1 MNPFPA
7 DTSLLAIGGLTLVA
21 PSLKIMYTPTPKVA
35 CSTIKLMLATAQDSH
50 RADLIDQ
57 ITNPSVSR
65 PQTIHDSVING
76 LTRLVD
82 LPQREINNIFRSS
95 DWVRV
100 AALRDPVA
108 RSYSAWENR
117 IFRRAPGETARAI
130 ELARDVLRDGRVDM
144 AASFAL
150 FAQMLGE
157 YTDAFTIDQHFLPQ
171 AHIVRTDVIN
181 YDMLIRV
188 DKKGDMDRLSTLIS
202 ERSGKNITASRLNEG
217 MKVDLAKLCDVHT
230 ANRLMATYFMDY
242 EAFGFE
248 KRDYAP
254 SVEPYLLSSAETQ
267 LVYQLR
273 GVMERLL
280 SVSQASTKQAGARYG
295 LRQIR
300 KAVVR
305 RATGGRAFSDYRI
318 LDK

>member
-35 CSTIKLMLATAQDSH
+35 CSTIKLMLATAEGSH

-130 ELARDVLRDGRVDM
+130 ELARDVLIDGRVDM

>member
-1 MNPFPA
+1 MNPFPS

-35 CSTIKLMLATAQDSH
+35 CSSIKLMLATAQESH

-65 PQTIHDSVING
+65 PQTIHDPVING

-82 LPQREINNIFRSS
+82 LPQREIDNIFRSP

-117 IFRRAPGETARAI
+117 IFRRAPGDTQKAI
-130 ELARDVLRDGRVDM
+130 ELSRDVLVDGRLDL

-157 YTDAFTIDQHFLPQ
+157 HTDAFTIDQHFLPQ

-181 YDMLIRV
+181 YDMLIQV
-188 DKKGDMDRLSTLIS
+188 DKQGDMDRLSTLIS
-202 ERSGKNITASRLNEG
+202 ERSGKTITASRLNEG
-217 MKVDLAKLCDVHT
+217 MKVDLTKICDGHT

-242 EAFGFE
+242 EAFGFVP
-248 KRDYAP
+248 RTYAP
-254 SVEPYLLSSAETQ
+254 TVEPYLLSQNETQ

-295 LRQIR
+295 LRQVR
-300 KAVVR
+300 RAVVR
-305 RATGGRAFSDYRI
+305 RATGGSAYRDNRI
-318 LDK
+318 LDQ

>member
-1 MNPFPA
+1 MHPFPS

-35 CSTIKLMLATAQDSH
+35 CSSIKLMLATAQESH
-50 RADLIDQ
+50 RVDLIDQ

-65 PQTIHDSVING
+65 PQTIHDPVING

-82 LPQREINNIFRSS
+82 LPQREIDNIFRSP

-117 IFRRAPGETARAI
+117 IFRRAPGDTQKAI
-130 ELARDVLRDGRVDM
+130 ELSRDVLVDGRLDL
-144 AASFAL
+144 AGSFAL

-157 YTDAFTIDQHFLPQ
+157 HTDAFTIDQHFLPQ

-181 YDMLIRV
+181 YDMLIQV
-188 DKKGDMDRLSTLIS
+188 DKQGDMDRLSTLIS
-202 ERSGKNITASRLNEG
+202 ERSGKTITASRLNEG
-217 MKVDLAKLCDVHT
+217 MKVDLTKICDGHT

-242 EAFGFE
+242 EAFGFAP
-248 KRDYAP
+248 RTYAP
-254 SVEPYLLSSAETQ
+254 TVEPYLLSQNETQ

-300 KAVVR
+300 RAVVR
-305 RATGGRAFSDYRI
+305 RATGGSAFRDNRI
-318 LDK
+318 LDQ

>member
-1 MNPFPA
+1 MSPFPS
-7 DTSLLAIGGLTLVA
+7 DRSLLAIGGLTLVA

-35 CSTIKLMLATAQDSH
+35 CSTIKLMLATAEGSH
-50 RADLIDQ
+50 RQELIDQ

-65 PQTIHDSVING
+65 PQTIHDPVING
-76 LTRLVD
+76 LPRLVE
-82 LPQREINNIFRSS
+82 LPRREIENIFTSS

-117 IFRRAPGETARAI
+117 IFRRAPGDTAKAI
-130 ELARDVLRDGRVDM
+130 ELSRDVLVDGRIDV
-144 AASFAL
+144 AGSFAL
-150 FAQMLGE
+150 FAKMLGE
-157 YTDAFTIDQHFLPQ
+157 HTDAFTIDQHFLPQ

-181 YDMLIRV
+181 YDMLVRV
-188 DKKGDMDRLSTLIS
+188 DQKGDMDRLASLIS
-202 ERSGKNITASRLNEG
+202 ERSGRTIVPSRLNEG
-217 MKVDLAKLCDVHT
+217 MKVDLMKVCDVHT
-230 ANRLMATYFMDY
+230 ANRLMATYHMDY

-248 KRDYAP
+248 RRAFAS
-254 SVEPYLLSSAETQ
+254 SVEPFLLSNTETR

-280 SVSQASTKQAGARYG
+280 SVSQAASKQAGARYG

-305 RATGGRAFSDYRI
+305 RISQGSRSPDYRI
-318 LDK
+318 LDA

>member
-1 MNPFPA
+1 MNPFPS

-35 CSTIKLMLATAQDSH
+35 CSTIKLMLATAQGSH

-130 ELARDVLRDGRVDM
+130 ELARDVLVDGRVDM

-157 YTDAFTIDQHFLPQ
+157 HTDAFTIDQHFLPQ

-181 YDMLIRV
+181 YDMLIQV

-217 MKVDLAKLCDVHT
+217 MKVNLAKLCDVHT

-242 EAFGFE
+242 EAFGFA

-295 LRQIR
+295 LSRIR
-300 KAVVR
+300 KAVMR
-305 RATGGRAFSDYRI
+305 RATGGRAFRDYRI

>member
-1 MNPFPA
+1 MNVFPS
-7 DTSLLAIGGLTLVA
+7 DRSLLAIGGLTLVA

-35 CSTIKLMLATAQDSH
+35 CSTIKLMLATAEQSH
-50 RADLIDQ
+50 RTDLIDQ

-65 PQTIHDSVING
+65 PQTIHDPVING
-76 LTRLVD
+76 LPRLVD
-82 LPQREINNIFRSS
+82 LPKKEIENIFRSP

-130 ELARDVLRDGRVDM
+130 ELSKDVLVDGRIDL
-144 AASFAL
+144 AGSFAL
-150 FAQMLGE
+150 FAKMLGE
-157 YTDAFTIDQHFLPQ
+157 HTDAFTIDQHFLPQ

-188 DKKGDMDRLSTLIS
+188 DKKGDMDRLSNLIS
-202 ERSGKNITASRLNEG
+202 ERSGKTITASRLNEG
-217 MKVDLAKLCDVHT
+217 MKVDLSKICDGHT

-248 KRDYAP
+248 RRQFPAT
-254 SVEPYLLSSAETQ
+254 VEPYLLSASETQ
-267 LVYQLR
+267 LVTLVRQS
-273 GVMERLL
+273 VERVT
-280 SVSQASTKQAGARYG
+280 SVSRAAQRKMSARYG
-295 LRQIR
+295 VRQVR
-300 KAVVR
+300 KAFFR
-305 RATGGRAFSDYRI
+305 KISFGRMYNTPRGI
-318 LDK
+318 HW

>member
-35 CSTIKLMLATAQDSH
+35 CSTIKLMLATAEGSH
-50 RADLIDQ
+50 RPDLMDQ

-130 ELARDVLRDGRVDM
+130 ELARDVLIDGRVDM

>member
-130 ELARDVLRDGRVDM
+130 ELARDVLIDGRVDM

-248 KRDYAP
+248 KWDYAP

>member
-1 MNPFPA
+1 MYPFPP
-7 DTSLLAIGGLTLVA
+7 DQSLLAIAGLTLVA

-35 CSTIKLMLATAQDSH
+35 CSTIKLMLATAEGSH

-130 ELARDVLRDGRVDM
+130 ELARDVLIDGRVDM

>member
-7 DTSLLAIGGLTLVA
+7 DTSLLAIGGLTVVA

-130 ELARDVLRDGRVDM
+130 ELARDVLIDGRVDM

-305 RATGGRAFSDYRI
+305 RATGGHAFSDYRI

>member
-130 ELARDVLRDGRVDM
+130 ELARDVLIDGRVDM

-280 SVSQASTKQAGARYG
+280 SVSQASTQQAGARYG

>member
-1 MNPFPA
+1 MNPCPA

-130 ELARDVLRDGRVDM
+130 ELARDVLIDGRVDM

>member
-1 MNPFPA
+1 
-7 DTSLLAIGGLTLVA
+7 
-21 PSLKIMYTPTPKVA
+21 MYTPTPKVA
-35 CSTIKLMLATAQDSH
+35 CSSIKLMLATAQESH
-50 RADLIDQ
+50 RVDLIDQ

-65 PQTIHDSVING
+65 PQTIHDPVING

-82 LPQREINNIFRSS
+82 LPQREIDNIFRSP

-117 IFRRAPGETARAI
+117 IFRRAPGDTQKAI
-130 ELARDVLRDGRVDM
+130 ELARDVLVDGRLDL

-157 YTDAFTIDQHFLPQ
+157 HTDAFTIDQHFLPQ

-181 YDMLIRV
+181 YDMLIQV
-188 DKKGDMDRLSTLIS
+188 DKQGDMDRLSTLIS
-202 ERSGKNITASRLNEG
+202 ERSGKTITASRLNEG
-217 MKVDLAKLCDVHT
+217 MKVDLTKICDGHT

-242 EAFGFE
+242 EAFGFAP
-248 KRDYAP
+248 RTYAP
-254 SVEPYLLSSAETQ
+254 TVEPYLLSQNETQ

-300 KAVVR
+300 RAVVR
-305 RATGGRAFSDYRI
+305 RATGGSAFRDNRI
-318 LDK
+318 LDQ

>member
-1 MNPFPA
+1 MNVFPS

-21 PSLKIMYTPTPKVA
+21 PTLKIMYTPTPKVA
-35 CSTIKLMLATAQDSH
+35 CSSIKLMLATAERSH
-50 RADLIDQ
+50 RVDLIDQ

-65 PQTIHDSVING
+65 PQTIHDPVING
-76 LTRLVD
+76 LPRLVD
-82 LPQREINNIFRSS
+82 LPKWEIDNIFRSP

-130 ELARDVLRDGRVDM
+130 ELSQDVLVDGRIDI

-150 FAQMLGE
+150 FAKMIGE
-157 YTDAFTIDQHFLPQ
+157 HTDAFTIDQHFLPQ

-202 ERSGKNITASRLNEG
+202 QRSGRSITASRLNEG
-217 MKVDLAKLCDVHT
+217 MKVDLSKICDVHT

-248 KRDYAP
+248 KREFAP
-254 SVEPYLLSSAETQ
+254 SVEPYLLSDAETR

-280 SVSQASTKQAGARYG
+280 SISQASATQAGARYG
-295 LRQIR
+295 SRQIR
-300 KAVVR
+300 KAIAR
-305 RATGGRAFSDYRI
+305 RATRGRLFHDYRI
-318 LDK
+318 LDR

>member
-1 MNPFPA
+1 MSTFPP
-7 DTSLLAIGGLTLVA
+7 DRSLLAIGGLTLVA
-21 PSLKIMYTPTPKVA
+21 PKLKIMYTPTPKVA
-35 CSTIKLMLATAQDSH
+35 CSTVKLMLATAEGTH
-50 RADLIDQ
+50 RTDLVDQ

-65 PQTIHDSVING
+65 PQTIHDPVING
-76 LTRLVD
+76 LQRLVD
-82 LPQREINNIFRSS
+82 LPRKEIDNIFTSP

-130 ELARDVLRDGRVDM
+130 ELSRDVLVDGRIDI

-150 FAQMLGE
+150 FARMLGE
-157 YTDAFTIDQHFLPQ
+157 HTDAFTMDQHFLPQ

-188 DKKGDMDRLSTLIS
+188 DKKGDMDRLASLIS
-202 ERSGKNITASRLNEG
+202 ERSGMNISASRLNEG
-217 MKVDLAKLCDVHT
+217 MKVDLARVCDVHT
-230 ANRLMATYFMDY
+230 ANRLMATYHMDY

-248 KRDYAP
+248 RRQFAP
-254 SVEPYLLSSAETQ
+254 TVEPFLLSEVETQ

-280 SVSQASTKQAGARYG
+280 SVSQASAKQAGARYG

-300 KAVVR
+300 RAVLR
-305 RATGGRAFSDYRI
+305 RLSGGKRHANHRV
-318 LDK
+318 LDA

>member
-130 ELARDVLRDGRVDM
+130 ELARDVLIDGRVDM

-280 SVSQASTKQAGARYG
+280 GVSQASTKQAGARYG

>member
-1 MNPFPA
+1 MSVFPS
-7 DTSLLAIGGLTLVA
+7 DRSLLAIGGLTLVA

-35 CSTIKLMLATAQDSH
+35 CSTIKLMLATAEQSH
-50 RADLIDQ
+50 RTDLIDQ

-65 PQTIHDSVING
+65 PQTIHDPVING
-76 LTRLVD
+76 LPRLVD
-82 LPQREINNIFRSS
+82 LPKKEIENIFRSP

-130 ELARDVLRDGRVDM
+130 ELSKDVLVDGRLDL
-144 AASFAL
+144 AGSFAL
-150 FAQMLGE
+150 FAKMLGE
-157 YTDAFTIDQHFLPQ
+157 HTDAFTIDQHFLPQ

-188 DKKGDMDRLSTLIS
+188 DKKGDMDRLSNLIS
-202 ERSGKNITASRLNEG
+202 ERSGKTITASRLNEG
-217 MKVDLAKLCDVHT
+217 MKVDLSKICDAHT
-230 ANRLMATYFMDY
+230 ANRLMATYHMDY

-248 KRDYAP
+248 KREYAP
-254 SVEPYLLSSAETQ
+254 SVDPYLLSSAETQ

-280 SVSQASTKQAGARYG
+280 SVSQASAKQAGARYG
-295 LRQIR
+295 FRQIQ
-300 KAVVR
+300 KALVR
-305 RATGGRAFSDYRI
+305 RATGGRAYRDYRV
-318 LDK
+318 LDN

>member
-1 MNPFPA
+1 MSPFPP
-7 DTSLLAIGGLTLVA
+7 DRSLLAIGGLTLVA

-35 CSTIKLMLATAQDSH
+35 CSTIKLMLATAEGSH
-50 RADLIDQ
+50 RTDLIDQ

-65 PQTIHDSVING
+65 PQTIHDPVING
-76 LTRLVD
+76 LTRLAD
-82 LPQREINNIFRSS
+82 LPKREIDTIFTSP

-100 AALRDPVA
+100 AALRDPIA

-130 ELARDVLRDGRVDM
+130 ELSRDVLVDGRIDM

-150 FAQMLGE
+150 FARMLGE
-157 YTDAFTIDQHFLPQ
+157 HTDAFTVDQHFLPQ

-188 DKKGDMDRLSTLIS
+188 DRKGDMDRLAALIS
-202 ERSGKNITASRLNEG
+202 ERSGREIAPSRLNEG
-217 MKVDLAKLCDVHT
+217 MKVDLTRVCDGHT
-230 ANRLMATYFMDY
+230 ANRLMATYHMDY

-248 KRDYAP
+248 RRSFAP
-254 SVEPYLLSSAETQ
+254 AVEPFLLSETETQ

-280 SVSQASTKQAGARYG
+280 SVSQASARQAGARYG

-300 KAVVR
+300 NAVAR
-305 RATGGRAFSDYRI
+305 RASGGRRGVDYRV
-318 LDK
+318 LDA

>member
-1 MNPFPA
+1 MYPFPP
-7 DTSLLAIGGLTLVA
+7 DQSLLAIAGLTVVA
-21 PSLKIMYTPTPKVA
+21 PKLKIMYTPTPKVA
-35 CSTIKLMLATAQDSH
+35 CSTIKLMLATAEGSH
-50 RADLIDQ
+50 RPDLMDQ

-130 ELARDVLRDGRVDM
+130 ELARDVLIDGRVDM

-305 RATGGRAFSDYRI
+305 RAPGGRAFSDYRI